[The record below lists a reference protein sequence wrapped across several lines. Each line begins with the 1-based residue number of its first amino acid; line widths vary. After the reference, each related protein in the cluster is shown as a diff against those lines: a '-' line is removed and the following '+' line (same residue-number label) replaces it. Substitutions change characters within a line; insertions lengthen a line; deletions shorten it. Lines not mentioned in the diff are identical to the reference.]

1 MNLKHLSLT
10 KNKLKITMTNQE
22 LYKGIAEDGLS
33 LPSTMGIFPS
43 SKDFVFSRESIEK
56 SLKSTDYFQLINFDL
71 IEIDK
76 DENGAVKQEYQLVV
90 SYLEEEFDVNLYVV
104 DARSNDYSEFG
115 FGNMISDEE
124 MEIATQQDFYLES
137 VMYFGNDALDSFH
150 LQLKIMQAIVE
161 NPSIVVD
168 FMPYRLLSGKW
179 AKVTAESEIPPAPSY
194 LYVIHG
200 VYDEDENGD
209 RVYWMHTHGLHRC
222 GSVELEMLNI
232 KDGVEQM
239 NSALDMIVNAF
250 IKPDFRSP
258 ENEEFNIGYDGLDIT
273 FCWKRWEDVVKD
285 YPATIPGGYNERQP
299 ENENYEP
306 CGVLL
311 GVQEGHTL
319 TPEVY
324 AATIADNPIFFISDQ
339 ETERMSALAYQ
350 RFESYKKAFNTYF
363 NPEADE
369 ENYYRFLIKL
379 GFDVDH
385 EMNKEHIWFDV
396 YGINE
401 NNEIFGVCLNRPY
414 AVEGLNEGDEG
425 LYPQEM
431 ITDWL
436 IYTPTNTITP
446 DNIYTI
452 D

>member
-1 MNLKHLSLT
+1 
-10 KNKLKITMTNQE
+10 MTNKE

-43 SKDFVFSRESIEK
+43 SKDFIFSTESIEE
-56 SLKSTDYFQLINFDL
+56 SLKSTDYFQLINFDV

-76 DENGAVKQEYQLVV
+76 DENGTVKQEYQLIV

-150 LQLKIMQAIVE
+150 LQLKIIQAIVE

-168 FMPYRLLSGKW
+168 FMPNRLLSGKW
-179 AKVTAESEIPPAPSY
+179 TKVTAESEIPPAPSY
-194 LYVIHG
+194 LYVIHS
-200 VYDEDENGD
+200 VYDEDENGN

-250 IKPDFRSP
+250 IKPDFRSS

-285 YPATIPGGYNERQP
+285 YPVAIPGGYNERQP

-311 GVQEGHTL
+311 AVQEGNTL
-319 TPEVY
+319 TPR
-324 AATIADNPIFFISDQ
+324 ILSIS
-339 ETERMSALAYQ
+339 SL
-350 RFESYKKAFNTYF
+350 
-363 NPEADE
+363 
-369 ENYYRFLIKL
+369 
-379 GFDVDH
+379 
-385 EMNKEHIWFDV
+385 
-396 YGINE
+396 
-401 NNEIFGVCLNRPY
+401 RP
-414 AVEGLNEGDEG
+414 
-425 LYPQEM
+425 
-431 ITDWL
+431 
-436 IYTPTNTITP
+436 
-446 DNIYTI
+446 
-452 D
+452 